1 MTTKRFISPDQIQ
14 ALAEAHI
21 RHFVNLL
28 SGRSGFDTNVTEC
41 CAYLNLWKSIKG
53 EDPAFLNPRQKQEI
67 AEAIFSGDYDHIMA
81 IDHEAGEVLA
91 FPAI

>member
-1 MTTKRFISPDQIQ
+1 MTTERFISPDQIQ

-28 SGRSGFDTNVTEC
+28 SGRSRFQINESEC
-41 CAYLNLWKSIKG
+41 CAYLNLWKAIKSASPSTL
-53 EDPAFLNPRQKQEI
+53 DARQKQEI

-81 IDHEAGEVLA
+81 IDHEADELLA
-91 FPAI
+91 LPTT